1 LFAFAQVDGQ
11 QSIASTATV
20 PRFIR
25 IQGSVLDE
33 NGKALTGNSEITF
46 SLYKD
51 ENDQASIWQES
62 QNVSLDAT
70 GHYSVLLGASY
81 EPGLPLEIFSAGE
94 GRWLGVRSDGQAEQ
108 PRILLLSVPYALKAA
123 DAETLGGKPA
133 SAFVLA
139 GSQSSLGIFT

>member
-1 LFAFAQVDGQ
+1 VDGQ
-11 QSIASTATV
+11 QSTASTATV

-70 GHYSVLLGASY
+70 GHYSDTA
-81 EPGLPLEIFSAGE
+81 
-94 GRWLGVRSDGQAEQ
+94 RSE
-108 PRILLLSVPYALKAA
+108 L
-123 DAETLGGKPA
+123 
-133 SAFVLA
+133 
-139 GSQSSLGIFT
+139 